1 MIVAGKVGEVIGAL
15 LTENGAYRFCD
26 TSIQS
31 GKDYRRGIQSLF
43 EGNMAA
49 YRNPSSHENQTLS
62 KAEDVVGWMKGPD
75 GGAVPIRNVSNG
87 EAAEVGRES
96 NHVTLFLNG
105 MNILCRT
112 GF

>member
-1 MIVAGKVGEVIGAL
+1 
-15 LTENGAYRFCD
+15 
-26 TSIQS
+26 
-31 GKDYRRGIQSLF
+31 
-43 EGNMAA
+43 
-49 YRNPSSHENQTLS
+49 
-62 KAEDVVGWMKGPD
+62 MKGPD

-87 EAAEVGRES
+87 EAAGVGRES